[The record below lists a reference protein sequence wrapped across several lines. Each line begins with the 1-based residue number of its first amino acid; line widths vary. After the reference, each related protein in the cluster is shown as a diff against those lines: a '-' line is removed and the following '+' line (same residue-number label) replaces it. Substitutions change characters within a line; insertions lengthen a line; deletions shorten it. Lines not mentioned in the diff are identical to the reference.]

1 MKRIILFS
9 ILLGI
14 ITPIQPAFAEFGI
27 SNLQISN
34 QNPKSNE
41 IITVE
46 FELNRAISV
55 DQKYQIAISFLS
67 LRDGFFGV
75 ADLYEGNYSKGKW
88 KAKILI
94 PGNIYSGDFTIT
106 FKPIGSQENNK
117 DQISAGSR
125 RIGLNITG
133 KPVPTPPVIEVLNI
147 KTDKQAYS
155 GGSIIRVTFET
166 KILAGI
172 PNEETSNPEV
182 KLWDIRFNS
191 YLRPTTNHGKPIV
204 ASGNYALGKWTLDYP
219 IEPFVLNSTAQI
231 YVTTPRGYDLPGL
244 VTKGEIIQIQG
255 LVNEIKISNVTLDK
269 KYYEPNSK
277 VRVTFSTSAKETT
290 LNSSNK
296 PFIVLTDLENTDLSE
311 NIETT
316 LLSGTLGNGE
326 WAAEFF
332 APEISKFT
340 PPKNSY
346 LLGFYNSS
354 RTIRDIGPELV
365 IRKNQKLEI
374 VDPKTLRVDSN
385 ISQLNLEISSLSGLP
400 IQNSALTP
408 DICSVSQNKV
418 SFLAA
423 GKCEIFSLS
432 LGNDEWAETSIK
444 TTITKSIQ
452 STTIVCI
459 NGKLSKRVTAVK
471 PKCPTGY
478 KKKV

>member
-1 MKRIILFS
+1 MKRIILLS
-9 ILLGI
+9 LLLGLI
-14 ITPIQPAFAEFGI
+14 VPIQPAFAAFGL

-34 QNPKSNE
+34 LNPKSNDV
-41 IITVE
+41 ITVE
-46 FELNRAISV
+46 FEVSRPISI
-55 DQKYQIAISFLS
+55 DQKYQIAITFSS
-67 LRDGFFGV
+67 LRDSFSGV
-75 ADLYEGNYSKGKW
+75 ADLYEGDYSKGKW
-88 KAKILI
+88 KAKISI
-94 PGNIYSGDFTIT
+94 PGDIYSGDFTIT
-106 FKPIGSQENNK
+106 FRPIGSQENNK

-133 KPVPTPPVIEVLNI
+133 KPVPTPPLIEVSNI

-166 KILAGI
+166 KILAGA
-172 PNEETSNPEV
+172 PNEETNNPEV
-182 KLWDIRFNS
+182 RLWDIRFNS
-191 YLRPTTNHGKPIV
+191 YLRPTTNRGKPIV

-231 YVTTPRGYDLPGL
+231 YVTTPRGYDLPSL

-277 VRVTFSTSAKETT
+277 VRVTFSTSANETT

-296 PFIVLTDLENTDLSE
+296 PFIILTDLEQSDLSE

-316 LLSGTLGNGE
+316 LLSGTLNNGE
-326 WAAEFF
+326 WAAEFI
-332 APEISKFT
+332 APELNRFT

-354 RTIRDIGPELV
+354 RTIRDVGPELV
-365 IRKNQKLEI
+365 IRKNQKLEL
-374 VDPKTLRVDSN
+374 VQPKTLSLDSTVTLLDLQ
-385 ISQLNLEISSLSGLP
+385 IGSLSGLP

-408 DICSVSQNKV
+408 NVCSISQNKIT
-418 SFLAA
+418 FLAE
-423 GKCEIFSLS
+423 GQCEVLSLA
-432 LGNDEWAETSIK
+432 LGNDEWAETSLK
-444 TTITKSIQ
+444 TTVTKSLQRTTITCVK
-452 STTIVCI
+452 
-459 NGKLSKRVTAVK
+459 GKLSKKVTAAK
-471 PKCPTGY
+471 PKCPAGY